1 MVLAKS
7 KYLLTLCLHS
17 AAPSGFYSGHAFL
30 GSQETINIWTKK
42 NKSDS
47 FISIAGLSNP
57 VMFITLDMFL
67 LEKILTFTFG
77 KCTIPCKMK
86 GGLNKRVITPL
97 ILTLET

>member
-67 LEKILTFTFG
+67 LEKNPNIYVRKVHNSLQNEG
-77 KCTIPCKMK
+77 WAQ
-86 GGLNKRVITPL
+86 
-97 ILTLET
+97 